1 MPRLLPNVDMTSN
14 TLPRPVA
21 ADIPHPLRALAQR
34 MWGCRLCKSVTFSVF
49 VLILAIETIILIP
62 SAYKFRDN
70 ALRALEQQTMLA
82 MQPVVLAEEALV
94 KPRELEQLLSKVQR
108 DSSILAASIRNAKG
122 ATLAQVG
129 DADFSDFAMDD
140 VLLGRR
146 DKRARFALGGNCYD
160 LAWSATVGGERLVF
174 LTRLDSSQINTLL
187 TAFILRIAGLVA
199 LIVAVVT
206 AGTMLV
212 LYRSVLSPFLKLRRS
227 MIAAAAHPDRAEDYQ
242 IRERPRNE
250 FGDVFQAHDE
260 MLTRIAESKRADRLR
275 AEERARFL
283 ARHDPLTGLPN
294 RDFFLEHLRQTLP
307 AACERGENVQVQVL
321 NLAGFSAING
331 ALGHNVGDRVLIEVA
346 RKLNQGVSAGQFVA
360 RVGGDEFG
368 IVSAGPVSPAQ
379 AAEHAERILG
389 EIEHPLVIEG
399 NEVRPRGRIGIA
411 YPSTGCTDAE
421 IVLHDAEVVL
431 TRIRS
436 DARARYQFFSPEMTQ
451 EAQRRQE
458 TERGLRQALERG
470 EFRLFYQPK
479 IALDQAGAGRP
490 YAACEALIRWQH
502 PTRGLISPGEFI
514 PIAEACGLIVPIGE
528 WVLREA
534 CAQIRRWREAGL
546 TPPRVAVN
554 VAALQFRDPKL
565 PEMVRGAIAAAG
577 IESETLEL
585 EITESAAMSDV
596 TLTVAVLASLR
607 AVGVSLSIDDF
618 GTGYS
623 SLSYLRKF
631 DIDAIKIDKSFVDDI
646 GDANADA
653 ICDAII
659 RLGHSLGKKIIA
671 EGVETRAQLAF
682 LCLRNCEEA
691 QGFLFARPMPADDI
705 AARLPR
711 VLA

>member
-1 MPRLLPNVDMTSN
+1 MTAN
-14 TLPRPVA
+14 TVPRPIT
-21 ADIPHPLRALAQR
+21 ADVPHPLRALAQR
-34 MWGCRLCKSVTFSVF
+34 LWGCRLCKSVTFSVF
-49 VLILAIETIILIP
+49 VLILAIESIILIP
-62 SAYKFRDN
+62 SAHKFRND
-70 ALRALEQQTMLA
+70 ALLMLEQQTMLA
-82 MQPVVLAEEALV
+82 MQPVVLAEDTLA
-94 KPRELEQLLSKVQR
+94 KPRELEQLLSKIQR

-122 ATLAQVG
+122 VTLAQVG
-129 DADFSDFAMDD
+129 DADFSDFAIDD
-140 VLLGRR
+140 VVAGRR
-146 DKRARFALGGNCYD
+146 DKVGRFALGGSCYD
-160 LAWSATVGGERLVF
+160 LAWSTTAGGERLVF

-187 TAFILRIAGLVA
+187 TAFILRIAGLVV

-227 MIAAAAHPDRAEDYQ
+227 MIAAAAHPDRAGDYQ

-250 FGDVFQAHDE
+250 FGDVFLAHDE
-260 MLTRIAESKRADRLR
+260 MLARVAESKRADRLR

-331 ALGHNVGDRVLIEVA
+331 ALGQNVGDRVLIEVA
-346 RKLNQGVSAGQFVA
+346 RKLNQEVSAGQFVA
-360 RVGGDEFG
+360 RLGGDEFG
-368 IVSAGPVSPAQ
+368 IVSAGAVSPTQ
-379 AAEHAERILG
+379 AAEHAERILA
-389 EIEHPLVIEG
+389 EIEHPLVIDG

-411 YPSTGCTDAE
+411 YSSTGCPDAE
-421 IVLHDAEVVL
+421 TILHDAEVVL

-451 EAQRRQE
+451 EAQRQQE

-470 EFRLFYQPK
+470 ELRLFYQPK
-479 IALDQAGAGRP
+479 IALDQAGAGYP

-502 PTRGLISPGEFI
+502 PARGLISPGEFI
-514 PIAEACGLIVPIGE
+514 PVAEACGLIVPIGE

-585 EITESAAMSDV
+585 EITESAAMSEV

-607 AVGVSLSIDDF
+607 AVGVRLSIDDF

-659 RLGHSLGKKIIA
+659 SLGHSLGKKIIA
-671 EGVETRAQLAF
+671 EGVETRAQLEF
-682 LCLRNCEEA
+682 LSSRRCEEA

-711 VLA
+711 AAA

>member
-1 MPRLLPNVDMTSN
+1 MTAN
-14 TLPRPVA
+14 TVPRPIT
-21 ADIPHPLRALAQR
+21 ADVPHPLRALAQR
-34 MWGCRLCKSVTFSVF
+34 LWGCRLCKSVTFSVF
-49 VLILAIETIILIP
+49 VLILAIESIILIP
-62 SAYKFRDN
+62 SAHKFRND
-70 ALRALEQQTMLA
+70 ALLMLEQQTMLA
-82 MQPVVLAEEALV
+82 MQPVVLAEDTLA
-94 KPRELEQLLSKVQR
+94 KPRELEQLLSKIQR

-122 ATLAQVG
+122 VTLAQVG
-129 DADFSDFAMDD
+129 DANFSDFAIDD
-140 VLLGRR
+140 VVAGRR
-146 DKRARFALGGNCYD
+146 DKVGRFALGGSCYD
-160 LAWSATVGGERLVF
+160 LAWNATAGGERLVF

-187 TAFILRIAGLVA
+187 TAFILRIAGLVV

-227 MIAAAAHPDRAEDYQ
+227 MIAAAAHPDRAGDYQ

-250 FGDVFQAHDE
+250 FGDVFLAHDE
-260 MLTRIAESKRADRLR
+260 MLARIAESKRADQLR

-283 ARHDPLTGLPN
+283 ARHDALTGLPN
-294 RDFFLEHLRQTLP
+294 RDFFLEHLRQTLS
-307 AACERGENVQVQVL
+307 AACERGEQVQVQVL

-331 ALGHNVGDRVLIEVA
+331 ALGQNVGDRVLIEVA

-360 RVGGDEFG
+360 RLGGDEFG
-368 IVSAGPVSPAQ
+368 IASAGAVSPTQ
-379 AAEHAERILG
+379 AAEHAERILA
-389 EIEHPLVIEG
+389 EIEHPLVIDG

-411 YPSTGCTDAE
+411 SSSTGCTDAE
-421 IVLHDAEVVL
+421 TVLHDAEVVL

-458 TERGLRQALERG
+458 TEGGLRQALERG
-470 EFRLFYQPK
+470 EFQLFYQ
-479 IALDQAGAGRP
+479 
-490 YAACEALIRWQH
+490 
-502 PTRGLISPGEFI
+502 
-514 PIAEACGLIVPIGE
+514 
-528 WVLREA
+528 
-534 CAQIRRWREAGL
+534 AQIRRWREAGL

-585 EITESAAMSDV
+585 EITESAAMSDA

-607 AVGVSLSIDDF
+607 AVGVRLSIDDF

-659 RLGHSLGKKIIA
+659 SLGHSLGKKIVA
-671 EGVETRAQLAF
+671 EGVETRAQLEF
-682 LCLRNCEEA
+682 LSSRRCEEA

-711 VLA
+711 AAA